1 MRRARAWDR
10 GCVARTR
17 KAGGGKGSRMIFFF
31 LLFFFPGLVMD
42 VGRWVSDS
50 RRIRGNLRRY
60 NSAGVVEVAHVPYTY
75 GILGES
81 EK

>member
-17 KAGGGKGSRMIFFF
+17 KAGGGKGSRMIFFPPF
-31 LLFFFPGLVMD
+31 LFSWPGD
-42 VGRWVSDS
+42 VGRWVNDS

-60 NSAGVVEVAHVPYTY
+60 SSAGVVEVAHVPYTY

>member
-1 MRRARAWDR
+1 M
-10 GCVARTR
+10 
-17 KAGGGKGSRMIFFF
+17 K
-31 LLFFFPGLVMD
+31 
-42 VGRWVSDS
+42 DS

-60 NSAGVVEVAHVPYTY
+60 SSAGVVEVAHVPSY